1 MHKTSGR
8 WRLGLALSLI
18 TVATWGILPIF
29 LRLLLEAMDAPT
41 ITWYRFLMAAVF
53 TVLLLLRTGKLPKLR
68 GMSRVTLGLIVL
80 SIAGLCG
87 NYICFLLGL
96 DRMTAASAQIVIQ
109 LGPLFLL
116 LGSLVVF
123 REAFSWRQG
132 VGVVVFVIGLLLFFN
147 QRMDQLFDGGSA
159 YGFGALLI
167 VVASASW
174 SIYALAQ
181 KQLLRTYS
189 STQILLILYLAAVV
203 VYTPTAKPAGIL
215 ELNGFQLFLLLFTG
229 ANVIVAYGC
238 FTEAM
243 AHWEASR
250 VSAVL
255 AMVPLVTLAAV
266 EFCEAFLPWL
276 ARSEGLN
283 ALGWLGALMV
293 VGGSMQ
299 CALGRKK
306 EKKSGIRELAPG
318 E

>member
-1 MHKTSGR
+1 
-8 WRLGLALSLI
+8 LALSLV

-53 TVLLLLRTGKLPKLR
+53 TLLLLLRTGKLPKLR
-68 GMSRVTLGLIVL
+68 GLSRVTLGLIVL

-266 EFCEAFLPWL
+266 EFCEAFVPWL

-306 EKKSGIRELAPG
+306 EKKSGIGELASG

>member
-1 MHKTSGR
+1 
-8 WRLGLALSLI
+8 LALSLV

-53 TVLLLLRTGKLPKLR
+53 TLLLLLRTGKLPKLR
-68 GMSRVTLGLIVL
+68 GLSRVTLGLIVL

-147 QRMDQLFDGGSA
+147 QRMDQLFDGGSV

-266 EFCEAFLPWL
+266 EFCEAFVPWL

-306 EKKSGIRELAPG
+306 EKKSELGELAPG

>member
-1 MHKTSGR
+1 LHKTSGR
-8 WRLGLALSLI
+8 WRLGLALSLV

-147 QRMDQLFDGGSA
+147 QRMDQLFDGGSV

-266 EFCEAFLPWL
+266 EFCEAFVPWL

-306 EKKSGIRELAPG
+306 EKKSELGELAPG

>member
-1 MHKTSGR
+1 
-8 WRLGLALSLI
+8 
-18 TVATWGILPIF
+18 
-29 LRLLLEAMDAPT
+29 
-41 ITWYRFLMAAVF
+41 MAAVF

-68 GMSRVTLGLIVL
+68 GLSRVTLGLIVL

-147 QRMDQLFDGGSA
+147 QRMDQLFDGGSV

-266 EFCEAFLPWL
+266 EFCEAFVPWL

-306 EKKSGIRELAPG
+306 EKKSGIGELAPG

>member
-8 WRLGLALSLI
+8 WRLGLALSLV

-68 GMSRVTLGLIVL
+68 GLSRVTLGLIVL

-147 QRMDQLFDGGSA
+147 QRMDQLFDGGSV

-266 EFCEAFLPWL
+266 EFCEAFVPWL

-306 EKKSGIRELAPG
+306 EKKSGIGELAPG

>member
-1 MHKTSGR
+1 
-8 WRLGLALSLI
+8 
-18 TVATWGILPIF
+18 
-29 LRLLLEAMDAPT
+29 
-41 ITWYRFLMAAVF
+41 MAAVF

-147 QRMDQLFDGGSA
+147 QRMDQLFDGGSV

-266 EFCEAFLPWL
+266 EFCEAFVPWL

-306 EKKSGIRELAPG
+306 EKKSELGELAPG

>member
-1 MHKTSGR
+1 
-8 WRLGLALSLI
+8 LALSLV

-68 GMSRVTLGLIVL
+68 GLSRVTLGLIVL

-147 QRMDQLFDGGSA
+147 QRMDQLFDGGSV

-266 EFCEAFLPWL
+266 EFCEAFVPWL

-306 EKKSGIRELAPG
+306 EKKSELGELAPG

>member
-1 MHKTSGR
+1 LHKTSGR
-8 WRLGLALSLI
+8 WRLGLALSLV

-147 QRMDQLFDGGSA
+147 QRMDQLFDGGSV

-266 EFCEAFLPWL
+266 EFCEAFVPWL

-306 EKKSGIRELAPG
+306 EKKSGIGELAPG

>member
-1 MHKTSGR
+1 
-8 WRLGLALSLI
+8 LALSLV

-68 GMSRVTLGLIVL
+68 GLSRVTLGLIVL

-147 QRMDQLFDGGSA
+147 QRMDQLFDGGSV

-266 EFCEAFLPWL
+266 EFCEAFVPWL

-306 EKKSGIRELAPG
+306 EKKSGIGELAPG

>member
-8 WRLGLALSLI
+8 WRLGLALSLV

-68 GMSRVTLGLIVL
+68 GLSRVTLGLIVL

-147 QRMDQLFDGGSA
+147 QRMDQLFDGGSV

-266 EFCEAFLPWL
+266 EFCEAFVPWL

-306 EKKSGIRELAPG
+306 EKKSELGELAPG

>member
-8 WRLGLALSLI
+8 WRLGLALSLV

-147 QRMDQLFDGGSA
+147 QRMDQLFDGGSV

-266 EFCEAFLPWL
+266 EFCEAFVPWL

-306 EKKSGIRELAPG
+306 EKKSGIGELAPG

>member
-306 EKKSGIRELAPG
+306 EKKSGIGELAPG

>member
-1 MHKTSGR
+1 LHKTSGR
-8 WRLGLALSLI
+8 WRLGLALSLV

-53 TVLLLLRTGKLPKLR
+53 TLLLLLRTGKLPKLR
-68 GMSRVTLGLIVL
+68 GLSRVTLGLIVL

-266 EFCEAFLPWL
+266 EFCEAFVPWL

-306 EKKSGIRELAPG
+306 EKKSELGELAPG

>member
-1 MHKTSGR
+1 
-8 WRLGLALSLI
+8 LALSLV

-147 QRMDQLFDGGSA
+147 QRMDQLFDGGSV

-266 EFCEAFLPWL
+266 EFCEAFVPWL

-306 EKKSGIRELAPG
+306 EKKSGIGELAPG

>member
-1 MHKTSGR
+1 
-8 WRLGLALSLI
+8 LALSLV

-266 EFCEAFLPWL
+266 EFCEAFVPWL

-306 EKKSGIRELAPG
+306 EKKSGIGELAPG

>member
-8 WRLGLALSLI
+8 WRLGLALSLV

-147 QRMDQLFDGGSA
+147 QRMDQLFDGGSV

-266 EFCEAFLPWL
+266 EFCEAFVPWL

-306 EKKSGIRELAPG
+306 EKKSELGELAPG